1 MRTISPDDTQEIARL
16 KALYH
21 SAINRKFQGP
31 ETQGE
36 TSDSGIEERAKRA
49 ARMAQQAKDR
59 ENQAFLERLR
69 ARLTALGVSKDE
81 LEKAA
86 AGVAVTSLTL
96 RKRLAKAR
104 TAILVV
110 HGIGEQNPYE
120 TLDQFGRNLMR
131 YLSFEG
137 GIDDLQIEADRYDHN
152 DSTEARIRLST
163 QNFGPQPNSPGLI
176 DIYEYYWAPQTE
188 DKISYRETLA
198 WLIKTTLTP
207 IRFLNEN
214 VHEISNG
221 VERHNDSEAQPDES
235 DEPLTKGSIF
245 MREIRRIILI
255 YLPLL
260 FAVGGLLYLIP
271 QTIKLPATV
280 KGIFESWASTQP
292 AAKGVMTFCFA
303 CALVLNLVVIKQ
315 LWQNWLRRK
324 RQQPVM
330 VVRTWVW
337 QTFLIGL
344 LFLAAGFGVGRLW
357 SVSISKY
364 FEPVRQI
371 NVLLFL
377 LVAGFA
383 RVVQFFFKSFVGD
396 VAVYTNADAKA
407 KNFLVRKAILNSS
420 TNAVIRLLQEKHVA
434 QANDPY
440 DQVIVA
446 GHSLGSVIAYD
457 TLNQLLNKRYSRE
470 DQIIGSVPEKTKVTQ
485 DELNKIRGLVTF
497 GCPLDKVH
505 YFFREN
511 VPSHQAIR
519 AQLLQFLQSFR
530 KRPSNYDYG
539 LYRLQRYDASGL
551 NSVLWLNA
559 WSRQDPVSGAL
570 HFYTGLTRRHF
581 KYKIPIYAH
590 LSYWED
596 LRFYEFFSEP
606 LLLGNQAALKQK
618 AMSASV

>member
-1 MRTISPDDTQEIARL
+1 MTIEPKFDLSVVGELNLDLI
-16 KALYH
+16 LYGLPATLELDREH
-21 SAINRKFQGP
+21 LASELCLTLGSSSAIFAHNFALLGNRVAFHSVIGDDP
-31 ETQGE
+31 LGE
-36 TSDSGIEERAKRA
+36 IC
-49 ARMAQQAKDR
+49 
-59 ENQAFLERLR
+59 L
-69 ARLTALGVSKDE
+69 
-81 LEKAA
+81 
-86 AGVAVTSLTL
+86 
-96 RKRLAKAR
+96 KRL
-104 TAILVV
+104 
-110 HGIGEQNPYE
+110 GESGADVSGVCRVP
-120 TLDQFGRNLMR
+120 GRQTGLTIV
-131 YLSFEG
+131 L
-137 GIDDLQIEADRYDHN
+137 
-152 DSTEARIRLST
+152 
-163 QNFGPQPNSPGLI
+163 PQP
-176 DIYEYYWAPQTE
+176 Q
-188 DKISYRETLA
+188 K
-198 WLIKTTLTP
+198 
-207 IRFLNEN
+207 
-214 VHEISNG
+214 
-221 VERHNDSEAQPDES
+221 
-235 DEPLTKGSIF
+235 
-245 MREIRRIILI
+245 RIILI

-260 FAVGGLLYLIP
+260 FALGGLLYLVP

-280 KGIFESWASTQP
+280 KGIFDSWASTHP
-292 AAKGVMTFCFA
+292 VAKGVMTFCFA

-470 DQIIGSVPEKTKVTQ
+470 DQIVGSVPEKTKVTQ

-511 VPSHQAIR
+511 VPPHQAIR

-618 AMSASV
+618 AMSAGV